1 MPAVRDTARHTLI
14 GAGLVLVASIG
25 FSTRGIITKLAYPYG
40 VDAVTLLTLRML
52 FSLPFFAA
60 MAYFARREATPLARE
75 DWAMVLLLGF
85 VGYYLSSLLSF
96 LALVYIPASLER
108 LLLYLTPT
116 FVVVI
121 SALLLKQRIKRH
133 HVIALALTY
142 GGIMLVLGDNVV
154 VSVEPRAVAIGAALV
169 VASVLTYAAYLIGS
183 GTVIPRIGSAR
194 FTAYATGTACGYV
207 IAQFLLIR
215 DLAALDLP
223 LPVYGYGATMAIVC
237 TVLPTWM
244 MAEGMRRIGASQASL
259 LSAIGPVSTIT
270 LASLILDEPITLVQ
284 TVGALL
290 VLAGVG
296 LVTYRR
302 EAVPATGAAV
312 ER

>member
-1 MPAVRDTARHTLI
+1 
-14 GAGLVLVASIG
+14 
-25 FSTRGIITKLAYPYG
+25 
-40 VDAVTLLTLRML
+40 
-52 FSLPFFAA
+52 
-60 MAYFARREATPLARE
+60 MAYFARRGAVPLTRN

-96 LALVYIPASLER
+96 LALNYIPASLER

-116 FVVVI
+116 FVFVI

-133 HVIALALTY
+133 HVIALILTY
-142 GGIMLVLGDNVV
+142 GGIVLVLGDNFVI
-154 VSVEPRAVAIGAALV
+154 SAEPQAVAIGAALV
-169 VASVLTYAAYLIGS
+169 VASVLTYAVYLIGS
-183 GTVIPRIGSAR
+183 GTVIPRFGSAR
-194 FTAYATGTACGYV
+194 FTAYASGTACGYV

-215 DLAALDLP
+215 DISALDLP
-223 LPVYGYGATMAIVC
+223 LPVYAYGATMAIIC

-259 LSAIGPVSTIT
+259 LGAIGPVSTIA
-270 LASLILDEPITLVQ
+270 LAALILDEPITLVQ
-284 TVGALL
+284 IGGALL

-302 EAVPATGAAV
+302 EAAPITSAAAKN
-312 ER
+312 